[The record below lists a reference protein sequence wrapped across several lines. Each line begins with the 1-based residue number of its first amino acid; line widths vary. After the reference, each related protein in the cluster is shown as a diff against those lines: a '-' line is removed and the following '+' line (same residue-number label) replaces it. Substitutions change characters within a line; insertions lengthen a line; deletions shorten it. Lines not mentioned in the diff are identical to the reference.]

1 MLFVAALLGEPNYII
16 SVIAPEKPPE
26 FEKGEIVNLSP
37 DNHLLRFEVGLHQ
50 RGYHRVAGVDE
61 AGRGALAG
69 PVVAAAVV
77 LAEGTQIPDLTDSK
91 KLSPS
96 TRNRLFD
103 QIQTSALT
111 VGIGQASHL
120 EIDRLNIL
128 QATMLAMQRA
138 VVATNPAPD
147 YALIDGD
154 CLPEISMPGESIIK
168 GDTLCHSISAA
179 SVVAKVFRDR
189 LMCELD
195 SRFPNYGFRQHKGY
209 GTQKHRQAIA
219 TFGVSSCHR
228 QTFKLE

>member
-1 MLFVAALLGEPNYII
+1 LFVAALLGEPSSII
-16 SVIAPEKPPE
+16 SVIVPEKPPE
-26 FEKGEIVNLSP
+26 FEKGETVNLST
-37 DNHLLRFEVGLHQ
+37 DNHRLRFEADLHQ
-50 RGYHRVAGVDE
+50 RGYHHIAGVDE

-69 PVVAAAVV
+69 PVIAASVV
-77 LAEGTQIPDLTDSK
+77 LVAGTQIPDLTDSK

-103 QIQTSALT
+103 QIQTSALA

-120 EIDRLNIL
+120 EIDHLNIL

-138 VVATNPAPD
+138 IVATNPVPD
-147 YALIDGD
+147 YALIDGN

-219 TFGVSSCHR
+219 AFGISPYHR
-228 QTFKLE
+228 RTFKLE